1 MPDEVK
7 VRVRFGLRLSWPF
20 SNGGTVVTYLT
31 EGQFKQVQDA
41 LIIFKSRIGE
51 QNNSTLRELV
61 ARLFIERS

>member
-1 MPDEVK
+1 MPDDVK

-20 SNGGTVVTYLT
+20 ANGGTVVTYLT